1 MRRCRTAY
9 HLPCAVSAP
18 NVMLEHEAY
27 EVWCPHHADSDN
39 SDEDYSLAA
48 PRSRRTTG
56 EQLRHRGLGSERG
69 SALGPCSPMAF
80 NLQLIA
86 RRQGL

>member
-1 MRRCRTAY
+1 
-9 HLPCAVSAP
+9 
-18 NVMLEHEAY
+18 MLEHEAY

-56 EQLRHRGLGSERG
+56 ECFGQAGQG
-69 SALGPCSPMAF
+69 
-80 NLQLIA
+80 A
-86 RRQGL
+86 RQRVPFRDDPA

>member
-1 MRRCRTAY
+1 
-9 HLPCAVSAP
+9 
-18 NVMLEHEAY
+18 MLEHEAY

-56 EQLRHRGLGSERG
+56 ECFRP
-69 SALGPCSPMAF
+69 AGP
-80 NLQLIA
+80 LH
-86 RRQGL
+86 G